1 MNNAV
6 ECRLATA
13 TDAEALQRIYAPFV
27 AETPI
32 SFELEPPDT
41 AEMSRRLRSA
51 LPLPPFLVAVDAG
64 TVVGYAY
71 GGSHSARAAYRW
83 SIDISVYVDPG
94 RHRTGIG
101 RALYRALIALIT
113 AQGYTHRPSRAS
125 RCRT

>member
-64 TVVGYAY
+64 TVVGYPY
-71 GGSHSARAAYRW
+71 GGSHSAR
-83 SIDISVYVDPG
+83 P
-94 RHRTGIG
+94 RTGGRSTSPCTSTPAGIG
-101 RALYRALIALIT
+101 QESGGLCT
-113 AQGYTHRPSRAS
+113 APSLH
-125 RCRT
+125 